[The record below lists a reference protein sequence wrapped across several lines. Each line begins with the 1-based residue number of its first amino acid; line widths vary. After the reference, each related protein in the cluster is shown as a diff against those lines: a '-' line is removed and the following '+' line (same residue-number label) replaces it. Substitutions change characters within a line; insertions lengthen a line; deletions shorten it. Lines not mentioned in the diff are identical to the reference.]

1 MRPILFL
8 LLPFMLFA
16 SKILS
21 YNIYDRSDRV
31 DLMITF
37 DTPFDGN
44 IKQSTSPNELTIKL
58 DGVSIESIKSKQLS
72 SKFIKSINITP
83 MQGYTQIIASNI
95 MPIKLQASKTSD
107 AYGLRL
113 RFIQDNTHNEMQ
125 TQELEALD
133 TQAHKTSTPIATK
146 SSDEFDNSYFLII
159 GILLIGIV
167 VLFILKRKVSS
178 TLAPQPIVPTSS
190 WLFKDGNEPVAPAMQ
205 NSSPIT
211 NLNLNSSD
219 VKMRFQKSINNENSI
234 VMIDYMQQSYL
245 VLMGRGDNILLDKFM
260 DNKPTTQNE
269 FEKILQNRHRQLED
283 FLSDSTPRDPLKS
296 YKERAATIAYEA

>member
-1 MRPILFL
+1 MRLILFL

-44 IKQSTSPNELTIKL
+44 IKQSTSQNELTIKL
-58 DGVSIESIKSKQLS
+58 DGVSIESIKSKQLG

-83 MQGYTQIIASNI
+83 LQGYTQIVASNI

-113 RFIQDNTHNEMQ
+113 RFIQDSTQNQ
-125 TQELEALD
+125 TEELEGVEAQ
-133 TQAHKTSTPIATK
+133 THKTSTPIATK
-146 SSDEFDNSYFLII
+146 SGDEFDNSYFLII

-167 VLFILKRKVSS
+167 ILFILKRKVSS
-178 TLAPQPIVPTSS
+178 NLAPQPIVPSSS
-190 WLFKDGNEPVAPAMQ
+190 WLFKDGNEPVNMP
-205 NSSPIT
+205 NTTPIT

-283 FLSDSTPRDPLKS
+283 FLSDSTPKDPLKS